1 MNKKLVLA
9 GLAAALVACS
19 GFASAATAT
28 GTVTVSGTSVASCTI
43 SSPTVALGNIP
54 SGNGAAATIIPTAVS
69 VTCPTGTPWT
79 MTSGASNNLTV
90 GTAAATA
97 NAVRLMNAAGT
108 SNLAS
113 GITGTGTGS
122 AQTENLSLQVA
133 DSTFATSVTTT
144 GAISGTVPVTL
155 TW

>member
-9 GLAAALVACS
+9 GLVAALVAGS
-19 GFASAATAT
+19 GFASAATST
-28 GTVTVSGTSVASCTI
+28 GNITVSGTSVANCTI
-43 SSPTVALGNIP
+43 NSPTVALGNIP
-54 SGNGAAATIIPTAVS
+54 SGNGAPSTMVPTSVS

-79 MTSGASNNLTV
+79 MTSAGSNNLTV

-97 NAVRLMNAAGT
+97 NAIRLMNAAGT
-108 SNLAS
+108 STLVS

-133 DSTFATSVTTT
+133 DPTFSTSVTTT